1 MAALS
6 RDDRRRG
13 VLRMLTASITA
24 VVMCVGVAS
33 AGHTAPKP
41 TAKQLRK
48 ELAQL
53 QKQSE
58 TMIAEYYKG
67 RVALQKAEKVEKVS
81 RDNLRRAQQDFEQAS
96 REIRLLAAQRY
107 RSGGLGTL
115 PALMGGTDPATM
127 LNHMALTE
135 QIVNE
140 QDARLQGFA
149 EVRDAFRDARSA
161 AQERAAELRA
171 SLEKLDAQKKRTTA
185 LIARIKDRIDRI
197 YPTPG
202 LRRADGTWVPQLPG
216 GPDNITPRT
225 RLVRQLIA
233 QRFGPHFGIGCYRV
247 DGGIAGGGEH
257 PLGRAC
263 DFMLSQGGSM
273 PSAAET
279 ARGDEIAAWAI
290 KNAQRLGIMYIIYRQ
305 RIWHV
310 RSGSWRMMSNRGG
323 VTANHYD
330 HVHISMY

>member
-1 MAALS
+1 MLS
-6 RDDRRRG
+6 RDGRWRG
-13 VLRMLTASITA
+13 ALRILTASIIV
-24 VVMCVGVAS
+24 VVMCAGVAA

-48 ELAQL
+48 ELARL

-58 TMIAEYYKG
+58 VMIADYYAG
-67 RVALQKAEKVEKVS
+67 RVALQKAEKAEKVARS
-81 RDNLRRAQQDFEQAS
+81 NLGRAQQDFEQAA
-96 REIRLLAAQRY
+96 EQIRLLATQRY
-107 RSGGLGTL
+107 RTGGVGTL
-115 PALMGGTDPATM
+115 PALMGGGDPAAM
-127 LNHMALTE
+127 LNHLALTQ
-135 QIVNE
+135 QIVSE

-149 EVRDAFRDARSA
+149 GVRDTYRDARA
-161 AQERAAELRA
+161 AAEKRTAELRA
-171 SLEKLDAQKKRTTA
+171 SLEELGVQKKRTQK
-185 LIARIKDRIDRI
+185 LIAEIKDRIDRI

-202 LRRADGTWVPQLPG
+202 LRRADGTWVPQLPS

-263 DFMLSQGGSM
+263 DFMLSQGGAL
-273 PSAAET
+273 PTAAET
-279 ARGDEIAAWAI
+279 ARGEEIAAWTI
-290 KNAQRLGIMYIIYRQ
+290 KNAQRLGVMYIIFRQ

-310 RSGSWRMMSNRGG
+310 RTGSWRSMSNRGG

>member
-1 MAALS
+1 MS
-6 RDDRRRG
+6 RDDRWRG
-13 VLRMLTASITA
+13 ALRGLTASIII
-24 VVMCVGVAS
+24 VVMCVGVAA

-41 TAKQLRK
+41 TVKQLRR

-58 TMIAEYYKG
+58 TMIAEYYAG
-67 RVALQKAEKVEKVS
+67 RVALQKAEKAEKAA
-81 RDNLRRAQQDFEQAS
+81 RDDLRRAQQDFDRAAQEV
-96 REIRLLAAQRY
+96 RLLAAQRY
-107 RSGGLGTL
+107 RTGGLGTL
-115 PALMGGTDPATM
+115 PALMGGTDPATV
-127 LNHMALTE
+127 LNHMALTQ
-135 QIVNE
+135 QIMNE

-149 EVRDAFRDARSA
+149 TTRDSYRGAQTSAR
-161 AQERAAELRA
+161 QRATELRT
-171 SLEKLDAQKKRTTA
+171 SLEKLAAQKKRTQK
-185 LIARIKDRIDRI
+185 LIATIKDRIDRI

-202 LRRADGTWVPQLPG
+202 LRRADGTWVPQLPS
-216 GPDNITPRT
+216 GPDNITPRM

-233 QRFGPHFGIGCYRV
+233 QRFGPRFGIGCYRA

-263 DFMLSQGGSM
+263 DFMLSGGGSM

-279 ARGDEIAAWAI
+279 ARGNEIAAWAI
-290 KNAQRLGIMYIIYRQ
+290 ENAQRLGIMYIIFRQ

-310 RSGSWRMMSNRGG
+310 RTGSWRAMSDRGG